1 MTKAQLQKR
10 LDAMAVEIRAITT
23 ELTKQYG
30 EGSNL
35 YFEAGGNI
43 CAMKPEQAL
52 RPGRDAS
59 LKERQA
65 LVIATNS
72 EHCNFDCGAW

>member
-10 LDAMAVEIRAITT
+10 LDAIAVEINAITA

-30 EGSNL
+30 EESNL

-43 CAMKPEQAL
+43 CAMKPEPAL
-52 RPGRDAS
+52 RPGRTS
-59 LKERQA
+59 LKDRQA
-65 LVIATNS
+65 LVIASNN